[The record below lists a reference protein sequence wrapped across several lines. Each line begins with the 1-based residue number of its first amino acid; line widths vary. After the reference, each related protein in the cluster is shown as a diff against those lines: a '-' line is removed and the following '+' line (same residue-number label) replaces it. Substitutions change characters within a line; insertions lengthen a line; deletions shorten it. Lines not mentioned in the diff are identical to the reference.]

1 MLTPLGTG
9 ASASRRRRWPRV
21 LAVLLVL
28 GLLAGAAYG
37 AWWWFGNRADEDA
50 TPNTA
55 PSKEC
60 ATPTAKPPKNL
71 PAPAEVTVAVGNGT
85 DLPGLAVQ
93 TADALA
99 VRGFVVTSI
108 GNADKPVKQ
117 GVAQVRYVKADI
129 ASAVVVA
136 SYVPG
141 AELVE
146 VSRTPDVGLWLGP
159 QFDGLVKTSEA
170 DTGAVELPPLEP
182 VCTKN
187 TKITKITKN

>member
-1 MLTPLGTG
+1 MLTPLGAG

-55 PSKEC
+55 PSKVC
-60 ATPTAKPPKNL
+60 TTPTAKPPRNL

-117 GVAQVRYVKADI
+117 GVAQVRYIKTDI

-141 AELVE
+141 AELAE
-146 VSRTPDVGLWLGP
+146 VSRTPDVALWLGP

-170 DTGAVELPPLEP
+170 DTGAVELPALEP

-187 TKITKITKN
+187 TKITKKKR

>member
-1 MLTPLGTG
+1 MLTPLGAG

-28 GLLAGAAYG
+28 GLLAGATYA
-37 AWWWFGNRADEDA
+37 AWWWVGNRADEDA
-50 TPNTA
+50 TPNAT
-55 PSKEC
+55 PSNVC
-60 ATPTAKPPKNL
+60 TTPTAKPPRNL
-71 PAPAEVTVAVGNGT
+71 PAPAGVTVAVGNGT

-117 GVAQVRYVKADI
+117 GVAQVRYVKGDVA
-129 ASAVVVA
+129 AAVVVA

-146 VSRTPDVGLWLGP
+146 VSRAPDVVLWLGP
-159 QFDGLVKTSEA
+159 QFDGVVKTGEA
-170 DTGAVELPPLEP
+170 DTGTVELPALEP
-182 VCTKN
+182 VCAEKKGKSN
-187 TKITKITKN
+187 